1 MLFLLQLEKTKL
13 LITDIRDYVS
23 IVTFSTQDNAKIL
36 EQLQFGFKRT
46 INWNTSQSKVLTERQ
61 NQYLG
66 FLIDSSFQGVNI
78 HFVLLFENEHE
89 RKVNT
94 GYYLLKVEMIDHN
107 NMIDRKNFFNQPV
120 KSNLRNPDNIQKKQL
135 VKKMIT
141 QLLVYWIIIISICTI
156 N

>member
-1 MLFLLQLEKTKL
+1 MISSATGKTKL
-13 LITDIRDYVS
+13 SITDTRVYVS

-46 INWNTSQSKVLTERQ
+46 INWNTRQSKVLTERQ
-61 NQYLG
+61 NQYLD
-66 FLIDSSFQGVNI
+66 FLIDPSFQGVNI
-78 HFVLLFENEHE
+78 HFVLLFENEDD

-107 NMIDRKNFFNQPV
+107 DMIDGKNFFNQPV
-120 KSNLRNPDNIQKKQL
+120 KSNMRTPDNIRKMQL

-141 QLLVYWIIIISICTI
+141 
-156 N
+156 

>member
-1 MLFLLQLEKTKL
+1 M
-13 LITDIRDYVS
+13 
-23 IVTFSTQDNAKIL
+23 
-36 EQLQFGFKRT
+36 
-46 INWNTSQSKVLTERQ
+46 
-61 NQYLG
+61 
-66 FLIDSSFQGVNI
+66 
-78 HFVLLFENEHE
+78 FENEHD

-120 KSNLRNPDNIQKKQL
+120 KSNMRTPDNIQKMQL